1 MNLTKTLT
9 IVLLGISL
17 YLAYF
22 LYSGVQQ
29 VIDDRAEIMA
39 SEANV
44 IERLKL
50 IREAESVYQDQFR
63 KYTSS
68 WDTLARFIET
78 GRVPILQRREE
89 IKQKAYGGE
98 EVIVHIDTLGF
109 VSAKDRIFK
118 KEYTINASDNGS
130 FMGFKVKVGDRVVK
144 NMKAYSMKVSNDVKE
159 PPFQENGTITNLT
172 DVKPG
177 QELTKGTVLI
187 KYWDYLYN
195 PNVDISKIGEIPG
208 NPGVNFNIITKRID
222 RNGLLVDV
230 IEVVDPKPF
239 NTARK
244 ESNEQKS
251 RKPLRFG
258 SLLDVSTAGNWE

>member
-1 MNLTKTLT
+1 MNLTKILT
-9 IVLLGISL
+9 VVLLAASL
-17 YLAYF
+17 YLGYF

-29 VIDDRAEIMA
+29 VIDDRVKIEE
-39 SEANV
+39 SEAIV

-50 IREAESVYQDQFR
+50 IREAESVYQEQFR

-89 IKQKAYGGE
+89 LKQKAYGGE

-118 KEYTINASDNGS
+118 KEYTMNASDNGT
-130 FMGFKVKVGDRVVK
+130 FMGFKVKVGDQVVK
-144 NMKAYSMKVSNDVKE
+144 NMKAYSIKVGKDVKE
-159 PPFQENGTITNLT
+159 PPFQENGRITELT
-172 DVKPG
+172 DVKVG
-177 QELTKGTVLI
+177 QDLTKGTVLI
-187 KYWDYLYN
+187 KYWNYIFN
-195 PNVDISKIGEIPG
+195 PNVDIAKIGEVPG
-208 NPGVNFNIITKRID
+208 NPGVNFSIITKRID
-222 RNGLLVDV
+222 RNGLFVDV

-239 NTARK
+239 NKSRK

-258 SLLDVSTAGNWE
+258 SLTDVSTAGNWE